1 MRPCQLIH
9 VGTIDCVSTDSLTA
23 VRPPVYYCMC
33 FVCSWTFFC
42 KRPFLCRDD
51 AIVDLPLEHKMSA
64 LTPVQEAW
72 PMKMLP
78 PFATPPKAPKWR
90 F

>member
-1 MRPCQLIH
+1 MLVVLVLCPA
-9 VGTIDCVSTDSLTA
+9 DCRSLPIYT
-23 VRPPVYYCMC
+23 
-33 FVCSWTFFC
+33 STFFLLYWR
-42 KRPFLCRDD
+42 KHEALCRDD
-51 AIVDLPLEHKMSA
+51 AIVSLPLEHKMAA
-64 LTPVQEAW
+64 LTPVKEDW